1 MADQL
6 SREAALARLAEI
18 ENEIERLSA
27 QPDEG
32 EEQRRIAMA
41 TAAARAGGGGFI
53 TPPLQPAAFTS
64 EEVVPALLRYG
75 VPLAA
80 GLATGPVGGLAA
92 LARTAAI
99 TGGAAGLGEAGA
111 QTVERVAEDKEY
123 RPGEIA
129 GATIRGAA
137 PLISRAPIKTILAA
151 GGAGVAGGAAEGKT
165 GGMEMAGEFVK
176 SAAPVGFLQGLS
188 SVLGANRAR
197 LSGGISR
204 SEQIEKIAPGKI
216 TATFGQAFPEF
227 AGLQSRIESQ
237 TGSQELANQLLDQ
250 SKVVADAVRNITGM
264 PAESHSKLV
273 SRIAQTFG
281 GLSPETGAR
290 LANEAQNVNDAF
302 AAVERARSEAQK
314 SLAQDA
320 LAEAQQA
327 FQRAVDVET
336 LKGGI
341 RGGGVRQYQPAT
353 MGAEV
358 EDVIQSTKK
367 AFTDRSAELYQ
378 PVKQFENTPAFDLG
392 LPAGQNVGSVE
403 DEILGLLNKYPA
415 LQTGEQSRVFT
426 PYLRKLE
433 EILASKTPASLNDLR
448 AIRDQLYDASDVA
461 GQAFGTAAKRDI
473 RNVAKRITQTIDFQA
488 PYFLGQAE
496 ALALKEANA
505 FYSQFRP
512 RFDEFGV
519 VQAFKPGTMETGQM
533 AEMFTGRVA
542 RQGTETPGFANPYTL
557 LQDLRK
563 ANVANVPAPERL
575 ADITRS
581 GIVDRSIDPV
591 TGDVDLLKLAGDLN
605 TISKQG
611 GGGLQQLGFGTKQ
624 ELDRFVQ
631 YVQKLDPAQ
640 AKGPEAVLELLK
652 TGTPAGFAVASRA
665 VRTLPDLATVDSV
678 IKTLEKQAVAGSKVA
693 DNTLMNIRAREI
705 ENILLEAST
714 SGPKPNLGSL
724 IELTDQE
731 MREKAALIL
740 GPKIIK
746 TIDDQFLP
754 GFRVME
760 RAREAAG
767 MAGSTVRGAAL
778 ERVGRA
784 ALEAPAQI
792 ATGDVIKPAVNVF
805 SKLASAIGYGYYS
818 QILAKGAGV
827 SGLKERKELYGFL
840 KKIADAPQPQQIQLA
855 RRYLGE
861 EDSAE

>member
-64 EEVVPALLRYG
+64 EEVVPAVLRYG

-123 RPGEIA
+123 RPREIA

-188 SVLGANRAR
+188 AGSKALGEFVQGGMQRA
-197 LSGGISR
+197 
-204 SEQIEKIAPGKI
+204 SEVERIGPGVQ
-216 TATFGQAFPEF
+216 ATIGQAFPEF
-227 AGLQSRIESQ
+227 AGLESRVAAQ
-237 TGSQELANQLLDQ
+237 TGSQELRKQLQDQ
-250 SKVVADAVRNITGM
+250 SQAIARAVQGVIGV
-264 PAESHSKLV
+264 PAENYPNLV
-273 SRIAQTFG
+273 NRIAQTIG
-281 GLSPETGAR
+281 DLGPETGAR
-290 LANEAQNVNDAF
+290 LANEAQNVTSAF
-302 AAVERARSEAQK
+302 GAVERARSEAQK

-341 RGGGVRQYQPAT
+341 RGGAVRPYQSAIMGDEAVGVLKDTR
-353 MGAEV
+353 
-358 EDVIQSTKK
+358 K
-367 AFTDRSAELYQ
+367 AFADRSAELYQ

-392 LPAGQNVGSVE
+392 LPAGQNVKSVE
-403 DEILGLLNKYPA
+403 DEILDLLNKYPA
-415 LQTGEQSRVFT
+415 LQTGDQSRVFT

-461 GQAFGTAAKRDI
+461 GQAFGTAAKTDI

-519 VQAFKPGTMETGQM
+519 IQAFKPGTMDTGQL
-533 AEMFTGRVA
+533 ADLFTGRVA
-542 RQGTETPGFANPYTL
+542 RQGTETAAFANPYSL
-557 LQDLRK
+557 LEDLRK
-563 ANVANVPAPERL
+563 ANVANVPNPQQL
-575 ADITRS
+575 SDIVRS
-581 GIVDRSIDPV
+581 GIVDQAIDKA
-591 TGDVDLLKLAGDLN
+591 TGQIDLRKLATGLN
-605 TISKQG
+605 EIEQQG
-611 GGGLQQLGFGTKQ
+611 GGALQQLGFGTKQ
-624 ELDRFVQ
+624 ELNRFIK
-631 YVQKLDPAQ
+631 YIEELPAAQ
-640 AKGPEAVLELLK
+640 TRGPEVVLELLK

-705 ENILLEAST
+705 EDLLLKAS
-714 SGPKPNLGSL
+714 SEGRVANLGSL
-724 IELTDQE
+724 TELADPA
-731 MREKAALIL
+731 MRDNVER
-740 GPKIIK
+740 IIGRNLMNR
-746 TIDDQFLP
+746 IDSTFIP
-754 GFRVME
+754 GFRVIE
-760 RAREAAG
+760 EARQAAG

-784 ALEAPAQI
+784 VVQAPTQI
-792 ATGDVIKPAVNVF
+792 ATGNVTQGIQNMLGNAAAALGYSAVAKVF
-805 SKLASAIGYGYYS
+805 
-818 QILAKGAGV
+818 AKGAGV
-827 SGLKERKELYGFL
+827 TGLRKRQDFL
-840 KKIADAPQPQQIQLA
+840 KDLEKIAGAPQPQQIELL
-855 RRYLGE
+855 RRYIG
-861 EDSAE
+861 EDSREE